1 MSTGV
6 LHADLDRGPRLA
18 ARALVG
24 ALSGF
29 LLLALAWMS
38 VAKLDISVHA
48 IGQVTPSSKVQ
59 LIQSLEGGIVGEIAV
74 HEGQSVKKNDLLA
87 YVENLQYAAEQ
98 GEDQHNLWATQAA
111 IIRLDAE
118 LAGRTPVFSAEL
130 EQRVPDMVAK
140 ERNLWLTREKE
151 RNDALETAHRQVTQR
166 EQELVEVKARIASF
180 SSLLASS
187 AESLAMEEKLAA
199 QGAGARADYLRAQQ
213 EATRVEGDLDAARTS
228 IPRLEA
234 AIQEGRSRAAEVVS
248 HARAESSRERSK
260 LEAEAASLTA
270 KLTGSNDR
278 VARRELRSPM
288 DGVVN
293 RLLINTVGG
302 VAKAGETIMELVPV
316 QDTLLITARVK
327 PADIAFIR
335 PGQDAIIGITAY
347 DSSIFGRLDGKVL
360 RVGADAVPDPKPQS
374 DNPLYF
380 EVVLETDRNYLGK
393 PEQRLVISAGM
404 AADAS
409 IHTGKRTLMEYM
421 LKPVIKTFDK
431 ALRER

>member
-1 MSTGV
+1 MSANV

-18 ARALVG
+18 ARALV
-24 ALSGF
+24 AVLTGF
-29 LLLALAWMS
+29 LLLAIAWMS

-48 IGQVTPSSKVQ
+48 MGQVTPSSKVQ
-59 LIQSLEGGIVGEIAV
+59 LIQSLEGGIVRELAV
-74 HEGQSVKKNDLLA
+74 REGQSVKKDQLLA

-98 GEDQHNLWATQAA
+98 GEDQHQLWATQAA
-111 IIRLDAE
+111 ITRLDAE
-118 LAGRTPVFSAEL
+118 LAGRTPVFAAEL
-130 EQRVPDMVAK
+130 EAKVPDMVAK
-140 ERNLWLTREKE
+140 ERSVWLTREKE
-151 RNDALETAHRQVTQR
+151 RNDALETAQRQLAQR
-166 EQELVEVKARIASF
+166 EQELVEARARIASF
-180 SSLLASS
+180 ETLLASS
-187 AESLAMEEKLAA
+187 RESLAMEDKLAA

-213 EATRVEGDLDAARTS
+213 EVTRVEGDLEAARTS
-228 IPRLEA
+228 VPRLEA
-234 AIQEGRSRAAEVVS
+234 AIAEARSRAAEVLS

-260 LEAEAASLTA
+260 LEAEAATLTA

-327 PADIAFIR
+327 PSDIAFIR

-360 RVGADAVPDPKPQS
+360 RVGADAIADTKPQS
-374 DNPLYF
+374 DTPFYF

-393 PEQRLVISAGM
+393 PEERLVISAGM

-409 IHTGKRTLMEYM
+409 IHTGKRTLMEYL